1 MSYGNRTLPDSR
13 ESGDEA
19 TSYGVERNFSAWNRR
34 ATPVGEKAVLRA
46 IVT

>member
-19 TSYGVERNFSAWNRR
+19 TAR
-34 ATPVGEKAVLRA
+34 AVAA
-46 IVT
+46 DFNIQFY

>member
-19 TSYGVERNFSAWNRR
+19 NCNCHVQRFDSVRR
-34 ATPVGEKAVLRA
+34 AEFEATADA
-46 IVT
+46 ISSPLCP